1 MPSRKMEDLHA
12 MELEELRAR
21 LNDAEEELANQ
32 RFQLGS
38 GQLENTASVKEGR
51 KNVAR
56 IKTLIRDRELKAD
69 AVAGGE
75 A

>member
-32 RFQLGS
+32 QFQLGS
-38 GQLENTASVKEGR
+38 GQLENTASVKESR

-69 AVAGGE
+69 AAAGGE

>member
-1 MPSRKMEDLHA
+1 MPSRRMEDLHA
-12 MELEELRAR
+12 MDVDELQAR
-21 LNDAEEELANQ
+21 LNDAEEELANL

-38 GQLENTASVKEGR
+38 GQLENTSSVKDKR

-56 IKTLIRDRELKAD
+56 IKTLIRTRQKETEVA
-69 AVAGGE
+69 AGGE